1 MPLDPIQIREAFHC
15 LVLQAIAPA
24 EGLALRLKGGVNLRF
39 FYGSERYSEDM
50 DLDADP
56 RLRQRLKAVLR
67 KTLHAPT
74 LRRELL
80 LLGIRDLDVPE
91 KPAKDTDTVLRYKLR
106 LIAAGVP
113 YPTKIEVSYRGEA
126 PAGWARLAR
135 PLPKIVD
142 PYLSPGTTFPEV
154 GHYLRTPAVWQKITA
169 LALRNEV
176 QARDVFDLGL
186 LLSDELDA
194 QLSRVDL
201 HLLRDHLSD
210 QILREAA
217 ARTLD
222 MTHDQFEDQVA
233 VFLRPDARTR
243 HTATWDTTQVRVAS
257 FIEHLEQQPLP
268 PTAQPRGSRP

>member
-1 MPLDPIQIREAFHC
+1 MPLDPTQIREAFHC

-80 LLGIRDLDVPE
+80 MLGIRDLDVPE

-135 PLPKIVD
+135 PLPNMVD
-142 PYLSPGTTFPEV
+142 PYLSPGNTFPEV
-154 GHYLRTPAVWQKITA
+154 GHYGRTAAVWQKITA
-169 LALRNEV
+169 LALRSEV
-176 QARDVFDLGL
+176 QARDVFDLNV
-186 LLSDELDA
+186 LLSEELDA
-194 QLSRVDL
+194 RLPLVDL
-201 HLLRDHLSD
+201 ALLRGHLSN
-210 QILREAA
+210 QVLREAA
-217 ARTLD
+217 TRALD
-222 MTHDQFEDQVA
+222 MSHDQFEDQVA
-233 VFLRPDARTR
+233 AFLRSDARAR
-243 HTATWDTTQVRVAS
+243 HSAQWDAMQVRVAS
-257 FIEHLEQQPLP
+257 FIERLEQQPKSN
-268 PTAQPRGSRP
+268 GESRVTRP